1 MGVLLMLM
9 TIGGLI
15 VAAVLFAVALY
26 TGKVWL
32 RNFVCGGIAIWT
44 IFYFTMLFGFS
55 LVSSERE
62 LSLNEPKQFCGFYLD
77 CHMHTAVTDVRRAK
91 TITKPRR
98 ASSIS

>member
-1 MGVLLMLM
+1 M

-55 LVSSERE
+55 FASTERE

-77 CHMHTAVTDVRRAK
+77 CHMHTAVTDVRRAN
-91 TITKPRR
+91 TVTKPRP
-98 ASSIS
+98 ASCIS